1 MRRTFPARHER
12 TADATAPAPATAQL
26 DMRCIEQNTF
36 YRKAVETHDYLDAIA
51 LWREATRRRSELEPT
66 PQLPM
71 SSSLEHDLD
80 EWLFIVESLEADE
93 RQRTMRHN
101 ALSSL
106 VTSCESASADC

>member
-1 MRRTFPARHER
+1 
-12 TADATAPAPATAQL
+12 
-26 DMRCIEQNTF
+26 MRCIEQNTF

-71 SSSLEHDLD
+71 PSSLEHDLD

-93 RQRTMRHN
+93 RQRTIRHN

-106 VTSCESASADC
+106 VTSCESARVDC